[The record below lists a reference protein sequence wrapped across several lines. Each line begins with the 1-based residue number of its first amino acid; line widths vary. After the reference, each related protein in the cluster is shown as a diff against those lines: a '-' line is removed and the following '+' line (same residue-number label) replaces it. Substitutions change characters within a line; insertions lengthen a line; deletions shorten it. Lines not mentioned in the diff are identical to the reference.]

1 MTLLFSLLVLL
12 GGELFTV
19 DASAET
25 SYNVEIAREA
35 LKGYVD
41 DIGLF
46 ERHMPGVVS
55 VEPTGVDRYRYI
67 TEKELPLAGTM
78 RTEFLI
84 QKFVYGD
91 SVTVYRS
98 TDLNA
103 LNYMYCRVRISPA
116 GATNTTITIALR
128 VRLSRED
135 ASEVHWMAPILG
147 ADFINDQMSKDLDDM
162 LAMFVESS
170 NEELYTHLSPSTAAR
185 GEGSR

>member
-1 MTLLFSLLVLL
+1 VTVLLSLLFLL

-19 DASAET
+19 DASSET
-25 SYNVEIAREA
+25 SYNVDINREA

-46 ERHMPGVVS
+46 QRHMPGVVS
-55 VEPTGVDRYRYI
+55 VEPLGNDRYLYV
-67 TEKELPLAGTM
+67 TEKELPLAGNM

-98 TDLNA
+98 ANLDA
-103 LNYMYCRVRISPA
+103 HNYMYCRVKIIPE
-116 GATNTTITIALR
+116 GATNTIIAIALR

-147 ADFINDQMSKDLDDM
+147 ADFINDQMTKDLDDM
-162 LAMFVESS
+162 LAVFVERS
-170 NEELYTHLSPSTAAR
+170 NAELYDHLVPSTAAQ
-185 GEGSR
+185 SRAGQ

>member
-1 MTLLFSLLVLL
+1 MTAILSLLFLL

-25 SYNVEIAREA
+25 SYDVAINREA

-46 ERHMPGVVS
+46 KRHMPGVVS
-55 VEPTGVDRYRYI
+55 VDPLGGDRYLYA
-67 TEKELPLAGTM
+67 TEKELPLAGSM

-91 SVTVYRS
+91 SVWVYRS
-98 TDLNA
+98 ANLDA
-103 LNYMYCRVRISPA
+103 HNYMYCRVRITPA
-116 GATNTTITIALR
+116 GETNTVIAIALR

-147 ADFINDQMSKDLDDM
+147 AEFINDQMTRDLVDM
-162 LAMFVESS
+162 LAVFVEKS
-170 NEELYTHLSPSTAAR
+170 NEELYSQIIPSTAAQNKGGR
-185 GEGSR
+185 

>member
-1 MTLLFSLLVLL
+1 MTFILSVLFLL

-19 DASAET
+19 DASAEM
-25 SYNVEIAREA
+25 SYNVELNRES

-46 ERHMPGVVS
+46 KRHMPGVVS
-55 VEPTGVDRYRYI
+55 VEHLGGDRYLYV
-67 TEKELPLAGTM
+67 TEKELPLAGSM

-98 TDLNA
+98 ADLEA
-103 LNYMYCRVRISPA
+103 HNYLYCRVRITPA
-116 GATNTTITIALR
+116 GATNTIIAIALR

-147 ADFINDQMSKDLDDM
+147 AEFINDQMRKDLDDM
-162 LAMFVESS
+162 LAVFIESS
-170 NEELYTHLSPSTAAR
+170 NAELYNHLAPSTTAQGR
-185 GEGSR
+185 TE

>member
-1 MTLLFSLLVLL
+1 MTFILSILLLL

-25 SYNVEIAREA
+25 SYNVEVNREA

-46 ERHMPGVVS
+46 KRHMPGVVS
-55 VEPTGVDRYRYI
+55 VEPLGDDKYLYV
-67 TEKELPLAGTM
+67 TEKELPLAGNM

-91 SVTVYRS
+91 SVWVYRS
-98 TDLNA
+98 ADLTSH
-103 LNYMYCRVRISPA
+103 NYMYCRVRITPA
-116 GATNTTITIALR
+116 GEANTVIDIALR

-147 ADFINDQMSKDLDDM
+147 AEFINDQMTKDLIDM
-162 LAMFVESS
+162 LAVFVESS
-170 NEELYTHLSPSTAAR
+170 NEELYDHLSPATAAQGR
-185 GEGSR
+185 

>member
-1 MTLLFSLLVLL
+1 VTLLLSLLFLL

-19 DASAET
+19 DASSET
-25 SYNVEIAREA
+25 SYSVAIAREA

-55 VEPTGVDRYRYI
+55 VEPVGTDRYRYI

-78 RTEFLI
+78 KTEFLI

-91 SVTVYRS
+91 TVTVYRS
-98 TDLNA
+98 SELNA

-116 GATNTTITIALR
+116 GVSNTTIAIALR

-147 ADFINDQMSKDLDDM
+147 ADFINDQMTKDLDNM
-162 LAMFVESS
+162 LATFVERS
-170 NEELYTHLSPSTAAR
+170 NEELYLLLAPSSAASS
-185 GEGSR
+185 EGRR